1 MNEAKTN
8 LLAKKMTELCK
19 SYARYTLPLIPQ
31 AFVAVII
38 GIWRGIGLAAERRRN
53 WNQA

>member
-19 SYARYTLPLIPQ
+19 SYARVSLPFIPQ

-38 GIWRGIGLAAERRRN
+38 GIWRGIGLAAERKSG
-53 WNQA
+53 WNAE